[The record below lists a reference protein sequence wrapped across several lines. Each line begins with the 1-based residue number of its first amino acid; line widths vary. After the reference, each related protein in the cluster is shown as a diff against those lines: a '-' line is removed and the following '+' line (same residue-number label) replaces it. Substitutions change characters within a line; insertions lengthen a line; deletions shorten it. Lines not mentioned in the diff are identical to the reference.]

1 MIKILTT
8 ITKMKCVSSND
19 IILCNYMREEDT
31 QTDGH
36 VTQLIPD
43 AVNNLL
49 QAKCMFPFFTMFLT
63 YRSFL
68 PRFFCIVKTNY
79 LNALNELVR
88 FRSKI

>member
-1 MIKILTT
+1 MH
-8 ITKMKCVSSND
+8 
-19 IILCNYMREEDT
+19 EEDT
-31 QTDGH
+31 QTDWH

-68 PRFFCIVKTNY
+68 PRFFWIVKTKY
-79 LNALNELVR
+79 LNVLNELVR
-88 FRSKI
+88 FRSKIRLATEGY